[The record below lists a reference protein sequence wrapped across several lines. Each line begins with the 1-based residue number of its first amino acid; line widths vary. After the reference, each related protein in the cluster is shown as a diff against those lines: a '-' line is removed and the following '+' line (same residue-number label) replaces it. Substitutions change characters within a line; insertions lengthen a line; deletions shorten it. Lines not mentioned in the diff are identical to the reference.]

1 MLHGGSII
9 EVKSLICDL
18 ELENPSCIF
27 EDNLSIFYT
36 STCKPMILTDDKE
49 QFVDVIFDPIPIKEY
64 VSSFLLRTKMSVL
77 ALRHIILTME
87 IA

>member
-1 MLHGGSII
+1 
-9 EVKSLICDL
+9 
-18 ELENPSCIF
+18 
-27 EDNLSIFYT
+27 
-36 STCKPMILTDDKE
+36 MILTDDKE